1 LPASAIVGCPGSG
14 QTACHATPMEILM
27 KSPDQPDPLVPSS
40 APKRGTVLILGANG
54 RLGCAAARAFDA
66 AGWRVLAQVRRQA
79 SPELPAGATPL
90 RLPLA
95 DTAGLA
101 QLATGASVVVHAV
114 NPVYTRW
121 EAEAMPALQAGLDVA
136 ERLGAHF
143 MLPGNVYNFGAGMPA
158 LLAEDTPQRPTTRKG
173 EIRVQMEA
181 QMAQRAAEG
190 RFTASVVRAG
200 DFFGAGT
207 GTWFDQAIV
216 KSLPAGK
223 LVYPGPLDVPHAW
236 AYLPDLARAFVR
248 VAQQPDPARF
258 TIWHFEGHTLT
269 GAQLLDAL
277 EAAAGELHLAP
288 AKGLGRGGMPWWL
301 IRALGLVVPM
311 WRELAR
317 MAYLWRVP
325 HALDGRRLAT
335 LPGAAGADAVAD
347 AGATPVAVALR
358 DTLLGM
364 GLGTRP
370 GTVARLASSRAA
382 AGASRG

>member
-1 LPASAIVGCPGSG
+1 MNTPTPLARPTSTDVRASGASTSPAARP
-14 QTACHATPMEILM
+14 
-27 KSPDQPDPLVPSS
+27 
-40 APKRGTVLILGANG
+40 TVLILGANG

-66 AGWRVLAQVRRQA
+66 GGWRVLAQVRRDA
-79 SPELPAGATPL
+79 SPDLPTGTTPL

-101 QLATGASVVVHAV
+101 TLATGARVVVHAV
-114 NPVYTRW
+114 NPTYTRW

-158 LLAEDTPQRPTTRKG
+158 LLTEDTPQRPSTRKG
-173 EIRVQMEA
+173 EIRVAMEA
-181 QMAQRAAEG
+181 LMARRVAAHAAGGG

-207 GTWFDQAIV
+207 GTWFDQAIT

-223 LVYPGPLDVPHAW
+223 LVYPGPMHVPHAW

-248 VAQQPDPARF
+248 VAQQPAPAAF
-258 TIWHFEGHTLT
+258 ATWHFEGHTLT
-269 GAQLLDAL
+269 GAALLDAL
-277 EAAAGELHLAP
+277 EAAARDLQLTP
-288 AKGLGRGGMPWWL
+288 ARGFRRGGMPWWL
-301 IRALGLVVPM
+301 IRALGLVVPT

-325 HALDGRRLAT
+325 HALDGRRLAA
-335 LPGAAGADAVAD
+335 LPAAGADAGAD
-347 AGATPVAVALR
+347 GGTTPLPVALR
-358 DTLLGM
+358 NTLLDM
-364 GLGTRP
+364 GLGARHE
-370 GTVARLASSRAA
+370 TVARLATPRTT